1 MHRLHSSDVFR
12 MIHVS
17 PDTLPSP
24 CYDSSEFSRTAA
36 AQKFLYVLSRG
47 FTF

>member
-24 CYDSSEFSRTAA
+24 CYDCAGSLRTAA
-36 AQKFLYVLSRG
+36 AQNFLYVLSLG